1 MTDALASPSLASDA
15 PGEPGALVAA
25 LAEVSEPP
33 RTRARARLVLLC
45 AALAIWTFPWRS
57 DGAKG
62 GALTGASALVS
73 FLAVWALAA
82 AALLARTRKGL
93 LVGEAVASAVAALAM
108 AALVHEPHPWL
119 PGADRSAT
127 CLPIFAPL
135 CALALLD
142 AASRLRR
149 VPLGGEVAAIR
160 GATAFL
166 CAGALFVADD
176 LLPAVVA
183 LLLAA
188 APLLVARPATA
199 RGARRGLEA
208 LALLYALGLFLAREV
223 HPRLS
228 PRGAG
233 FAAEVET
240 ATHWPFVFFLVTA
253 AVVVLSGRGVLIPE
267 GLAEGASEPARAGD
281 APAPS

>member
-1 MTDALASPSLASDA
+1 MTGVLATPPLEADVPEDLART
-15 PGEPGALVAA
+15 

-33 RTRARARLVLLC
+33 RSRARARLVLLC
-45 AALAIWTFPWRS
+45 AALSIWTFPWRS

-62 GALTGASALVS
+62 AALTGASALVS
-73 FLAVWALAA
+73 FLAVWALSST
-82 AALLARTRKGL
+82 ALLARTRKGL
-93 LVGEAVASAVAALAM
+93 LVGEAVASAVAAFAM
-108 AALVHEPHPWL
+108 AALVHEPHSWL

-135 CALALLD
+135 GALALLD

-160 GATAFL
+160 GVTAFL

-176 LLPAVVA
+176 ALPAVAA

-208 LALLYALGLFLAREV
+208 LALLYALGLFLAREI
-223 HPRLS
+223 HPHLS
-228 PRGAG
+228 ARGVES
-233 FAAEVET
+233 AALVET

-253 AVVVLSGRGVLIPE
+253 AVVVLCGRGVLIPE
-267 GLAEGASEPARAGD
+267 GLAETPSGPERAGD
-281 APAPS
+281 APPPP